1 MAKKWQQKKK
11 RNSAG
16 NAPPSSVAPNPPYP
30 VSASGRPSDDELT
43 LLAEKMQPKHLR
55 FARLYAQGMPG
66 TQATLEAGF
75 KDRKSGW
82 SLLRRPDVR
91 RYIELM
97 TREASVAARV
107 SLETLIEYLWR
118 QVADPTVTQRQKDQA
133 ILQISRILTCG
144 GTTAKPPPAI
154 ATRGRDSA
162 GLDDSLVGSIESKIL
177 GVSRQPVE
185 LPELH
190 QEDEGEEQDP

>member
-1 MAKKWQQKKK
+1 MAKKRQQKK
-11 RNSAG
+11 RNTGGSPH
-16 NAPPSSVAPNPPYP
+16 PPSPPPVAQYP
-30 VSASGRPSDDELT
+30 ISAKGRPCDDELT
-43 LLAEKMQPKHLR
+43 LLTEKMRPNHLR
-55 FARLYAQGMPG
+55 FARLYAQGMSG
-66 TQATLEAGF
+66 VQATLEAGF

-82 SLLRRPDVR
+82 SLLRRPDVG
-91 RYIELM
+91 RYIELI

-107 SLETLIEYLWR
+107 SLSTVLEYLLR